1 MQSNDNH
8 DTGFRM
14 QPCAWTSG
22 DSADNGQYGNSGR
35 KGLTP
40 ADAQE
45 IVQDVSSFLSLL
57 AEWDREARAAASEA
71 SAPAMRS
78 EAG

>member
-35 KGLTP
+35 KGWGHGP
-40 ADAQE
+40 ARGRERGVILSNSGTAMHRGTSVDLRA
-45 IVQDVSSFLSLL
+45 SS
-57 AEWDREARAAASEA
+57 AE
-71 SAPAMRS
+71 
-78 EAG
+78 